1 MGEKLNTAE
10 YDKKG
15 RCIRHP
21 AIRLRKKKIFGGWK
35 IIIGHCPEC
44 CLDEMRRVRDEI
56 GAENSNDSDY
66 DNNNESPRRRS
77 RKSKDRDR
85 QRKSDKKKKK
95 RRDRDRSNRDRSNR
109 HNVRNED
116 SFSHSEDIGNSSD
129 GHHHHHHS
137 SSQYMSHNG
146 SSMYLNDN
154 NNIKPRRLDQHV
166 GHPQHKQQLNNNI
179 DDQPSV
185 GTGST
190 AMNSSMD
197 GTVNSNMSPRV
208 GYPHTGHGGPAGS
221 SGGYQQYQIN
231 RNPPPQAANNNY
243 HRHINQS
250 PDNFPSPAAKPPPP
264 PRTMVLSMA
273 FTDPQT
279 GQRGTYTGQVNSI
292 NHKPDGKG
300 TVYYANGNIA
310 EGSWSNGILLD
321 DSSGEEDDDDELSGS
336 RHSNNM
342 GNSPSNSQ
350 NSRGARN
357 TAPLRGGE
365 EQFVRSASRGGEGY
379 YQQERNSG
387 SRSSSRQGSMRV
399 STNPGP
405 PLRRS
410 ESDRYRSGNSD
421 QRRSSGSFA
430 EQRMNRGGM
439 PTDNNMPS
447 GNLDKLGSLPGNKKR
462 RSKPRGASA
471 SVQNVRGQDSFNIP
485 SGSASVQDF
494 RYSGGNA
501 SFSGFMDRGGGGVY
515 SDRGD
520 GGSLRDFGTGNDNQ
534 RDFGGSTHSMG
545 FIPERQQYNRNP
557 PGYR

>member
-10 YDKKG
+10 FDKKG

-21 AIRLRKKKIFGGWK
+21 AIRLRKKKMFGGWK

-44 CLDEMRRVRDEI
+44 CLEEMRRVRDEI

-66 DNNNESPRRRS
+66 DNDESPRRRS
-77 RKSKDRDR
+77 RKSKDKDRDR
-85 QRKSDKKKKK
+85 RKSDKKKKK
-95 RRDRDRSNRDRSNR
+95 RRDRDRSNRGDRDRSNR

-116 SFSHSEDIGNSSD
+116 SFSHSEDIICNTGE
-129 GHHHHHHS
+129 GHHHS

-146 SSMYLNDN
+146 SSMYSLQDN
-154 NNIKPRRLDQHV
+154 NNNNNKPRRLDQHV
-166 GHPQHKQQLNNNI
+166 GHPQHKQQQLNNNI

-197 GTVNSNMSPRV
+197 GTVNSNMSPRL

-221 SGGYQQYQIN
+221 GGYQQYQIN
-231 RNPPPQAANNNY
+231 RNQPSQAANNNNY

-250 PDNFPSPAAKPPPP
+250 PDNFPSPPKPPPP

-321 DSSGEEDDDDELSGS
+321 DSSGDEDDDDEFSGS
-336 RHSNNM
+336 QHSNNM

-350 NSRGARN
+350 NSRGRN

-379 YQQERNSG
+379 YPPERNNG
-387 SRSSSRQGSMRV
+387 SRSSSRQGSKGV
-399 STNPGP
+399 H
-405 PLRRS
+405 
-410 ESDRYRSGNSD
+410 
-421 QRRSSGSFA
+421 
-430 EQRMNRGGM
+430 NR
-439 PTDNNMPS
+439 
-447 GNLDKLGSLPGNKKR
+447 
-462 RSKPRGASA
+462 
-471 SVQNVRGQDSFNIP
+471 Q
-485 SGSASVQDF
+485 
-494 RYSGGNA
+494 
-501 SFSGFMDRGGGGVY
+501 
-515 SDRGD
+515 
-520 GGSLRDFGTGNDNQ
+520 
-534 RDFGGSTHSMG
+534 
-545 FIPERQQYNRNP
+545 ERFY
-557 PGYR
+557 

>member
-1 MGEKLNTAE
+1 
-10 YDKKG
+10 
-15 RCIRHP
+15 
-21 AIRLRKKKIFGGWK
+21 
-35 IIIGHCPEC
+35 
-44 CLDEMRRVRDEI
+44 
-56 GAENSNDSDY
+56 
-66 DNNNESPRRRS
+66 
-77 RKSKDRDR
+77 
-85 QRKSDKKKKK
+85 
-95 RRDRDRSNRDRSNR
+95 
-109 HNVRNED
+109 
-116 SFSHSEDIGNSSD
+116 
-129 GHHHHHHS
+129 
-137 SSQYMSHNG
+137 
-146 SSMYLNDN
+146 
-154 NNIKPRRLDQHV
+154 
-166 GHPQHKQQLNNNI
+166 
-179 DDQPSV
+179 
-185 GTGST
+185 
-190 AMNSSMD
+190 
-197 GTVNSNMSPRV
+197 
-208 GYPHTGHGGPAGS
+208 
-221 SGGYQQYQIN
+221 
-231 RNPPPQAANNNY
+231 
-243 HRHINQS
+243 
-250 PDNFPSPAAKPPPP
+250 
-264 PRTMVLSMA
+264 MA

-321 DSSGEEDDDDELSGS
+321 DSSDGEDDDDEFSGS
-336 RHSNNM
+336 QHSNNM

-350 NSRGARN
+350 HSRVRN

-365 EQFVRSASRGGEGY
+365 EQFVRSASRGGEGNY
-379 YQQERNSG
+379 PSG
-387 SRSSSRQGSMRV
+387 SSRSSSRQGSMRV

-501 SFSGFMDRGGGGVY
+501 SFSGFMDRGGLY

-520 GGSLRDFGTGNDNQ
+520 GGSLRDFGSGNDNQ

-545 FIPERQQYNRNP
+545 FIQENRQQYNRSNSIGYSSQQQHRNSRNP